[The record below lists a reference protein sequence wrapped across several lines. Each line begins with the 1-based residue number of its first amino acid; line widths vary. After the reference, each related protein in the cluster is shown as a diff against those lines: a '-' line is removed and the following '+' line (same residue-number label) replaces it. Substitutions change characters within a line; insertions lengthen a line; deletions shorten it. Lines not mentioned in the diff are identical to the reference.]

1 MRGSLTIQSNKQKKT
16 HAWLYNKH
24 GKFNTNTNTETN
36 GVNQSNEGISV
47 QLSVDTQSNGVNQ
60 EQCVHMSR
68 HKHDIQVNKFKI
80 LYLAI
85 KSTQT

>member
-1 MRGSLTIQSNKQKKT
+1 MHARQAYYINNKNYFNRCPRKRGEIINNIMRGSLTIQSNKQKKT

-47 QLSVDTQSNGVNQ
+47 QLSVDTQSNV
-60 EQCVHMSR
+60 C
-68 HKHDIQVNKFKI
+68 I
-80 LYLAI
+80 
-85 KSTQT
+85 